1 MLSMSCTSKVPKKII
16 PPKVFQAGLFKVFLA
31 FLVHF
36 WTGRNVNREEAF
48 RTLADEKLKVKNL
61 RITHNFL
68 YFRYT

>member
-1 MLSMSCTSKVPKKII
+1 MKASKKII
-16 PPKVFQAGLFKVFLA
+16 PPKVFQAGLFKVYIA

-36 WTGRNVNREEAF
+36 WTGRNVNGGESF